1 MMRMRRA
8 GAERGYPGSAW
19 VCCWLLGWQAA
30 ALQLPP
36 CEEVRFIFFYLLL
49 WAFPHP
55 SGGREGGMHWL
66 GGGVAPREG
75 GVLLGVAAPPGL
87 FVGP

>member
-1 MMRMRRA
+1 MMLLRMLRMRRA

-36 CEEVRFIFFYLLL
+36 CEEVRFSSFS
-49 WAFPHP
+49 WGFPHP
-55 SGGREGGMHWL
+55 EGRVRGIAPAREEGGIPAR
-66 GGGVAPREG
+66 GCC
-75 GVLLGVAAPPGL
+75 
-87 FVGP
+87 

>member
-1 MMRMRRA
+1 MIPPSTAPGPGKGCAGAPRRGRRKMMLLRMLRMRRA

-36 CEEVRFIFFYLLL
+36 CEEVRFSSFSLG
-49 WAFPHP
+49 FPHP
-55 SGGREGGMHWL
+55 
-66 GGGVAPREG
+66 
-75 GVLLGVAAPPGL
+75 
-87 FVGP
+87 